1 MFDESLKCAICM
13 DLCVRPVT
21 VRAERMMEKKKRLS
35 FSFNLDLSLFLIDLN
50 SSSSFALSLS
60 PSPLLPLPPPLPNN
74 SQAPC
79 QHNFCLGC
87 FTKWTQ
93 QGKRSCPTC
102 RSAFPNRFAENARV
116 NTALVLA
123 IRVAKASSGN
133 GSGKPRAS
141 GPLAPPKPQIRLID
155 RERPLGA
162 VVTERAQRSGRANA
176 ASGRILV
183 TIPADWFGPIPAAH
197 CPEPPHSG
205 ERGVEVGDT
214 WADRLDCRQYGAHF
228 PHVAGIAGQ
237 SHCGAQ
243 SVVLSVKKE
252 KEGEESFFLF
262 LSR

>member
-1 MFDESLKCAICM
+1 MRHLHGSLRQARDGKWKE
-13 DLCVRPVT
+13 
-21 VRAERMMEKKKRLS
+21 ERREEK
-35 FSFNLDLSLFLIDLN
+35 
-50 SSSSFALSLS
+50 ALSTSLS
-60 PSPLLPLPPPLPNN
+60 VSTSTSSLALSHSPLLSPLSLPF
-74 SQAPC
+74 QAPC

-123 IRVAKASSGN
+123 IRVAKAGGTARDVS
-133 GSGKPRAS
+133 RAA
-141 GPLAPPKPQIRLID
+141 APKQPQIRLID
-155 RERPLGA
+155 KDRPLEA
-162 VVTERAQRSGRANA
+162 FTTERAQRSGRANA

-183 TIPADWFGPIPAAH
+183 TIPADWFGPIPAKH

-205 ERGVEVGDT
+205 ERGIEVGDT

-243 SVVLSVKKE
+243 SVVLSVRE
-252 KEGEESFFLF
+252 RERGFFF
-262 LSR
+262 ERF